1 MTAIFDAPLSRRF
14 SAIGRPHGPRAA
26 TLIAGGIAA
35 GLLAAV
41 GLGAALLPDAGL
53 ATDLTA
59 RAQAPSLDRLMG
71 TDPLGRD
78 VFTRTVKGLWL
89 SVQIG
94 VTAAAGAT
102 LIAVALGLLAATGRW
117 ADRIVGGL
125 IDLTLALPHL
135 VLLILIALALGGGRE
150 GVILAVALSHW
161 PGLARLIRAEARAV
175 LASDYVVAGRCL
187 SGRPVR
193 SAVAHAVPHILPQA
207 LIGGLLLFPHAVLH
221 EAALSF
227 LGFGLAPHEP
237 AIGILLSESLQALAG
252 GLWWTGI
259 LPGLALV
266 LTVLAFARVTEAIQ
280 LLADPA
286 RRSAD

>member
-1 MTAIFDAPLSRRF
+1 MSLAAFTAAPLSRRL
-14 SAIGRPHGPRAA
+14 SRPAGPATT
-26 TLIAGGIAA
+26 TLIAGGAAA

-41 GLGAALLPDAGL
+41 ALGAWGLPQSGL
-53 ATDLTA
+53 ATDLLN
-59 RAQAPSLDRLMG
+59 RAQAPSLAHPMG

-89 SVQIG
+89 SLQIG
-94 VTAAAGAT
+94 LIAAAGAT
-102 LIAVALGLLAATGRW
+102 AIAVALGLLAATGRW

-125 IDLTLALPHL
+125 IDLVLALPHL
-135 VLLILIALALGGGRE
+135 VLLILIAMALGGGRE

-161 PGLARLIRAEARAV
+161 PGLARLIRAEAKAVLTSDYVAAGRRLSGRPKRAV
-175 LASDYVVAGRCL
+175 LA
-187 SGRPVR
+187 
-193 SAVAHAVPHILPQA
+193 HALPHILPQA

-227 LGFGLAPHEP
+227 LGFGLSPHEP
-237 AIGILLSESLQALAG
+237 AIGILLAESLQALAG
-252 GLWWTGI
+252 GLWWTGV

-266 LTVLAFARVTEAIQ
+266 AMVLAFARVTEAVQ

-286 RRSAD
+286 RRTAA